1 MLYQLG
7 TAVVEEKEKVILYF
21 KDQYIDLD
29 SLLARVKPALRI
41 NSLFEIT
48 QEWTYWTD
56 QITNILSSTS
66 TFNSEELLYE
76 GDINWQAPI
85 LYPNK
90 LICIGANYTDH
101 IEEMGKEKTIIKPYS
116 FLKPASTTLR
126 GHRKKVTLPKAS
138 NMIDWEAELAVVI
151 GKHAKNVKK
160 EDALT
165 YVAGYTL
172 FNDLSDREAIVN
184 SDGLGIDWVVHKA
197 HDGFAPMGPL
207 VTPALFIPDPQSLK
221 IKLEVN
227 NEIKQDSNTSKMIFT
242 VAEIIE
248 HLSSIMT
255 LEPGDI
261 IATGTP
267 AGAGFARNEFLKSG
281 DKVVVE
287 IEKLGTLT
295 THIQ

>member
-7 TAVVEEKEKVILYF
+7 TATIEGKEKVILYF
-21 KDQYIDLD
+21 KEEYIDLER
-29 SLLARVKPALRI
+29 LLARVKPSLKV
-41 NSLFEIT
+41 NSLFEMT
-48 QEWTYWTD
+48 QKWAYWSD
-56 QITNILSSTS
+56 QITTILKSTS
-66 TFNSEELLYE
+66 TFISEELLAQGE
-76 GDINWQAPI
+76 INWEAPI

-101 IEEMGKEKTIIKPYS
+101 IEEMGKERVIITPYS
-116 FLKPASTTLR
+116 FLKPPSTTLR
-126 GHRKKVTLPKAS
+126 GHRKGVALPKTS
-138 NMIDWEAELAVVI
+138 HMIDWEAELAVII
-151 GKHAKNVKK
+151 GKHAKDVKK

-172 FNDLSDREAIVN
+172 LNDLSDREAVIN

-207 VTPALFIPDPQSLK
+207 VTPAQFIPDPQDLK

-227 NEIKQDSNTSKMIFT
+227 NEIKQDSHTSKMIFP

-255 LEPGDI
+255 LEPGDV

-267 AGAGFARNEFLKSG
+267 AGAGFGRNEFLKSG
-281 DKVVVE
+281 DTVIVE
-287 IEKLGTLT
+287 IEKLGTLI

>member
-1 MLYQLG
+1 MHYQLG
-7 TAVVEEKEKVILYF
+7 TALVEEKEKVILYF
-21 KDQYIDLD
+21 NDKYINLNR
-29 SLLARVKPALRI
+29 LVARVKPALKI
-41 NSLFEIT
+41 NSLFEMT
-48 QEWTYWTD
+48 QEWPYWTD
-56 QITNILSSTS
+56 QITNILSLTS
-66 TFNSEELLYE
+66 TFNSEELLSE
-76 GDINWQAPI
+76 SDINWQAPI

-101 IEEMGKEKTIIKPYS
+101 IEEMGKEKAIVKPYS
-116 FLKPASTTLR
+116 FLKPPSTTLK
-126 GHRKKVTLPKAS
+126 GHRKEVSLPKAS

-151 GKHAKNVKK
+151 GKRAKNVKK

-207 VTPALFIPDPQSLK
+207 VTPAQFIPDPQNLK
-221 IKLEVN
+221 IKLKVN
-227 NEIKQDSNTSKMIFT
+227 NEIKQDSHTSKMIFT

-261 IATGTP
+261 IGTGTP
-267 AGAGFARNEFLKSG
+267 AGAGFGRNEFLKSG
-281 DKVVVE
+281 DKVVIE
-287 IEKLGTLT
+287 IEKLGALT